1 MLAKGSSTGFGYD
14 QKGISSKRTLTVDN
28 EVIRKNIDFML
39 SHFKSQH
46 ELFPRAILLG
56 EQKKWV
62 IINYDAEGSNCK
74 DQIFS
79 YSRQYNFIDCR
90 INAFPAKTQHS
101 IDFEVKNMTS
111 ASLIMLDLDLEYFET
126 RQHLDKQ
133 LSKIIKKLSQKF
145 KEDANPTILWTGNGY
160 HIYQPLDGIVF
171 ENEQA
176 FYDFLPYL
184 DGKDLTTEFM
194 RFTEKFF
201 SDGKAD
207 PKHHPSINNCLLRVP
222 GTINSKNGKVVEIIQ
237 KWDGNLPN
245 IRYVAS
251 DFFDYLIDKRNKII
265 IENKRQKELRSNYTL
280 SYNYPNNLSIRR
292 IEWIEKLLQTPL
304 SDHRKY
310 CIFHILV
317 PYLLNIRK
325 ISVEECTKLLDL
337 WVSRCNKIRPVDFN
351 PSIEIKN
358 RIKYVKD
365 FKPMSLS
372 KLQTVNL
379 ELYRLIN

>member
-1 MLAKGSSTGFGYD
+1 
-14 QKGISSKRTLTVDN
+14 
-28 EVIRKNIDFML
+28 
-39 SHFKSQH
+39 
-46 ELFPRAILLG
+46 
-56 EQKKWV
+56 
-62 IINYDAEGSNCK
+62 
-74 DQIFS
+74 
-79 YSRQYNFIDCR
+79 
-90 INAFPAKTQHS
+90 
-101 IDFEVKNMTS
+101 
-111 ASLIMLDLDLEYFET
+111 
-126 RQHLDKQ
+126 
-133 LSKIIKKLSQKF
+133 
-145 KEDANPTILWTGNGY
+145 
-160 HIYQPLDGIVF
+160 
-171 ENEQA
+171 
-176 FYDFLPYL
+176 
-184 DGKDLTTEFM
+184 
-194 RFTEKFF
+194 
-201 SDGKAD
+201 
-207 PKHHPSINNCLLRVP
+207 
-222 GTINSKNGKVVEIIQ
+222 
-237 KWDGNLPN
+237 
-245 IRYVAS
+245 
-251 DFFDYLIDKRNKII
+251 LIDKRNKII